1 MADFIVNIASQ
12 GSEKVQADLNK
23 ILSSANATSGSIAAL
38 SRTLN
43 TSANSAAAF
52 ANKLGLSASQS
63 NSAIARYRE
72 LKSAGASNINIYK
85 ALNNEL
91 GFSATQYK
99 QLVVSLKEV
108 DRQTDIYVQS
118 LKEQQEAQDK
128 ANKEAAESQQ
138 ASAAQ
143 ILALQQ
149 VQQFAQKAATALG
162 QTVGRATSE
171 FISYDDAL
179 TSVSAKS
186 GLAKDQLGFLEEAA
200 RQVALTTSQSPSSA
214 IRAADSLIALG
225 ASAEDASERLATTA
239 QLADALRTVGATIEQ
254 SAKVVQL
261 GVGTFEKFGITAEQ
275 VGNKVALLSD
285 TTAAASTTGLDEFLQ
300 LFSKAGG
307 LSAQL
312 GMSIDE
318 LLAAFGELRDAG
330 QAPEVAATALKG
342 LLSTSLAS
350 RKKLEELGL
359 TVFEVGESGKEEFVG
374 LASLMQQIADRSL
387 STTQIVEIFGK
398 TGVAAAVALSEGY
411 QDVNARIEQLGG
423 TTTELADKSAAI
435 NSSIQGQITLLQGS
449 IQTAFVEIG
458 RSVGQ
463 FTGPAVNFTTQL
475 VNAFIAAPPAI
486 KQVAGALL
494 GVGAAISS
502 ATVAVIGYALAFKAF
517 QAADVIKT
525 LKDSGRAFLEIANSA
540 LISKAATQANTV
552 ATKLASL
559 ATKEYTVQMGVNAL
573 AEKGRALASRIGVMA
588 TKAKVAVTNLAIGAT
603 IKETLTTAASTI
615 ATKAK
620 SLATKISAVVTGQYT
635 IAELRAAAANKASAV
650 SKQFNAAATKTLAT
664 SVGRLTVLL
673 GGLAAAGLTALAL
686 TKVFNAITGE
696 ARKTRQATNELSDA
710 IDGYSLSVGQ
720 SLPKQKTFLDS
731 FVGVLGNVQNALKRF
746 PILGAAVDRYTQSL
760 LRAKAVQEGIAFNEL
775 SQEASR
781 TTQAFEDLRT
791 TNQLGTAQA
800 ADLLPIL
807 EQQLAALQAVNE
819 VGADES
825 VINTKRITIKQ
836 TREQIAA
843 IKAAQGAQEQANAE
857 AIEGTVELSDALQG
871 TIGSYNELT
880 SALESVTADK
890 VRQVNEDLK
899 LSADDR
905 EAAIAQVEA
914 QSAKDRIAILEGL
927 IAERQALSGL
937 SEEDEKKRV
946 EELAKFE
953 SEIADIRL
961 KASEKEAKRR
971 DEIEKARIEK
981 EKALRQAALDK
992 DLENIET
999 LKQAEELRVQA
1010 STNYRK
1016 QLLEN
1021 LDDESDAIKAQID
1034 LLQVQQS
1041 IRQSIY
1047 DDQVKQIDDEIS
1059 SLESVR
1065 SLVKQIEEGELN
1077 QSQALLV
1084 QSRLRALGLS
1094 DKATEKDL
1102 VDEITRKEEE
1112 KYRAEMQALDVRQWG
1127 EMEIFELQKAQQ
1139 KIELERQGIQAEMAA
1154 IEAQSLAIQAQMTLE
1169 ADRRLLAFKEQELL
1183 AAKREGAAES
1193 ELIAIRSDIESQKA
1207 KIALGE
1213 AQIPLLEQTSDLA
1226 WQQAEDVERAKA
1238 ESEKLTMAEKEQLQQ
1253 QMRFDYE
1260 NARSQGEQERFTRNL
1275 QRAEQGLDPFATG
1288 AKPRSRTGIG
1298 AGGYWNDFDKQ
1309 NIGLPTP
1316 LPQQFGAR
1324 PLSAQGNVIDLGT
1337 AASQRMTGETAVAG
1351 VQMVG
1356 MSLQQIAPTI
1366 NGIAQAVSQI
1376 ANRPVPVVNANT
1388 TFVNEPSP
1396 ISAMVAVQQGQLQAA
1411 RGL

>member
-1010 STNYRK
+1010 TVNARK
-1016 QLLEN
+1016 DLLEA
-1021 LDDESDAIKAQID
+1021 LDDETDAIQNQLK
-1034 LLQVQQS
+1034 LLDIESSTQQA
-1041 IRQSIY
+1041 ITDARIQ
-1047 DDQVKQIDDEIS
+1047 QLGDEVS
-1059 SLESVR
+1059 QLESAKG
-1065 SLVKQIEEGELN
+1065 LIEQIKEGELN
-1077 QSQALLV
+1077 RTQLLTA
-1084 QSRLRALGLS
+1084 QQELNRLGLS
-1094 DKATEKDL
+1094 TRSSEADVIDM
-1102 VDEITRKEEE
+1102 ITKKREEQRQVE
-1112 KYRAEMQALDVRQWG
+1112 LQALQERQAQ
-1127 EMEIFELQKAQQ
+1127 EQKVLELQQAQER
-1139 KIELERQGIQAEMAA
+1139 IELRRQEIQANIAA
-1154 IEAQSLAIQAQMTLE
+1154 IEAQSLATQGLLTLE
-1169 ADRRLLAFKEQELL
+1169 SDKRLLAFKKQEL
-1183 AAKREGAAES
+1183 AAAQREGASES
-1193 ELIAIRSDIESQKA
+1193 ELISLRGQVDAQES
-1207 KIALGE
+1207 KIALSE
-1213 AQIPLLEQTSDLA
+1213 AQLPLLQQGADLA
-1226 WQQAEDVERAKA
+1226 AQQVQDARDAQA
-1238 ESEKLTMAEKEQLQQ
+1238 ESEQIFQAQQEQLQTTQGIQTEQ
-1253 QMRFDYE
+1253 QIRQD
-1260 NARSQGEQERFTRNL
+1260 QQERVQDNL
-1275 QRAEQGLDPFATG
+1275 QRGEVGLTGLRATTVPRTTLQPVSQGGL
-1288 AKPRSRTGIG
+1288 GI
-1298 AGGYWNDFDKQ
+1298 
-1309 NIGLPTP
+1309 
-1316 LPQQFGAR
+1316 
-1324 PLSAQGNVIDLGT
+1324 
-1337 AASQRMTGETAVAG
+1337 AASQRVVPAG
-1351 VQMVG
+1351 VAPANAG
-1356 MSLQQIAPTI
+1356 LQTLAPQLTQLTQLV
-1366 NGIAQAVSQI
+1366 AQI

>member
-880 SALESVTADK
+880 SSYNELTSALESVTADK

-1010 STNYRK
+1010 TVNARK
-1016 QLLEN
+1016 DLLEA
-1021 LDDESDAIKAQID
+1021 LDDETDAIQNQLK
-1034 LLQVQQS
+1034 LLDIESSTQQA
-1041 IRQSIY
+1041 ITDARIQ
-1047 DDQVKQIDDEIS
+1047 QLGDEVS
-1059 SLESVR
+1059 QLESAKG
-1065 SLVKQIEEGELN
+1065 LIEQIKEGELN
-1077 QSQALLV
+1077 RTQLLTA
-1084 QSRLRALGLS
+1084 QQELNRLGLS
-1094 DKATEKDL
+1094 TRSSEADVIDM
-1102 VDEITRKEEE
+1102 ITKKREEQRQVE
-1112 KYRAEMQALDVRQWG
+1112 LQALQERQAQ
-1127 EMEIFELQKAQQ
+1127 EQKVLELQQAQER
-1139 KIELERQGIQAEMAA
+1139 IELRRQEIQANIAA
-1154 IEAQSLAIQAQMTLE
+1154 IEAQSLATQGLLTLE
-1169 ADRRLLAFKEQELL
+1169 SDKRLLAFKKQEL
-1183 AAKREGAAES
+1183 AAAQREGASES
-1193 ELIAIRSDIESQKA
+1193 ELISLRGQVDAQES
-1207 KIALGE
+1207 KIALSE
-1213 AQIPLLEQTSDLA
+1213 AQLPLLQQGADLA
-1226 WQQAEDVERAKA
+1226 AQQVQDARDAQA
-1238 ESEKLTMAEKEQLQQ
+1238 ESEQIFQAQQEQLQTTQGIQTEQ
-1253 QMRFDYE
+1253 QIRQD
-1260 NARSQGEQERFTRNL
+1260 QQERVQDNL
-1275 QRAEQGLDPFATG
+1275 QRGEVGLTGLRATTV
-1288 AKPRSRTGIG
+1288 PRTTLQPVS
-1298 AGGYWNDFDKQ
+1298 Q
-1309 NIGLPTP
+1309 SGL
-1316 LPQQFGAR
+1316 
-1324 PLSAQGNVIDLGT
+1324 SI
-1337 AASQRMTGETAVAG
+1337 AASQRVVPAG
-1351 VQMVG
+1351 VAPANAG
-1356 MSLQQIAPTI
+1356 LQTLAPQLTQLTQLV
-1366 NGIAQAVSQI
+1366 AQI

-1396 ISAMVAVQQGQLQAA
+1396 MTAQVAVLQGQLRAL
-1411 RGL
+1411 RGV